1 MHCNWFPW
9 QQLVRASLLRVER
22 AVGLVVGPFQTHR
35 NPVSPNVKVCVLYL
49 DLDIKLHTI
58 ARSRYSQTHMGF
70 ATLMALLI
78 CFSFHPPQPKV
89 TPNFV
94 TLGCKIICHVWLLL
108 YFQVTIFYRRIVTFS
123 YYCLKK
129 NSRKCWER

>member
-22 AVGLVVGPFQTHR
+22 AVGLVVGPFQTRR

-70 ATLMALLI
+70 ATLMVLLI
-78 CFSFHPPQPKV
+78 CFSFHPPSNTKFCY
-89 TPNFV
+89 T
-94 TLGCKIICHVWLLL
+94 WLQNNLSCMATAV
-108 YFQVTIFYRRIVTFS
+108 FSS
-123 YYCLKK
+123 YYFFIDVLLHLVIIV
-129 NSRKCWER
+129 